1 MTLERYRR
9 PVRRLHTA
17 VYVVTL
23 LLLATGWWLLA
34 GREGQPTPIA
44 RLTGIPDVQLHVW
57 LGWAL
62 VAVVLLP
69 LPFLAHS
76 AIGFVRETLRYDQ
89 GDGAWLLRW
98 PAAVLS
104 GRFGRH
110 EGHFDPGQR
119 LANVAIVGLLGL
131 LVASGIG
138 LVFVHVG
145 PLFAVLAAVHRLSTI
160 GFTAVIA
167 GHIVIA
173 LGILPGYHGVWRSM
187 HLGGR
192 LPLATARRIWPG
204 WTERT
209 AAAAGEAAERRSQQ
223 PTAGDR
229 PRRISGQADVDGLW
243 TNRPACCQIRGQVGW
258 RAGATGLIWFLSRR
272 SRARFPRL
280 HQRVGQGSYGTFRY
294 VRRPGEAACGRS
306 SHDR

>member
-1 MTLERYRR
+1 VTLERYRR

-23 LLLATGWWLLA
+23 LLLGTGWWLLA

-44 RLTGIPDVQLHVW
+44 RLTGVPDVQLHVW

-62 VAVVLLP
+62 VAVVLVP
-69 LPFLAHS
+69 LPFLARS
-76 AIGFVRETLRYDQ
+76 AMGFVRETLRHDA

-98 PAAVLS
+98 PVAVFS
-104 GRFGRH
+104 GRFHRH

-119 LANVAIVGLLGL
+119 VANVAIIGLLGL
-131 LVASGIG
+131 LIASGIG

-145 PLFAVLAAVHRLSTI
+145 PLFAVLGTVHRLSTI
-160 GFTAVIA
+160 GFTIVIV

-192 LPLATARRIWPG
+192 LPLATAHRIWPG
-204 WTERT
+204 WTERSAGSG
-209 AAAAGEAAERRSQQ
+209 AAALQAADEPAAEGS
-223 PTAGDR
+223 AGR
-229 PRRISGQADVDGLW
+229 PRGV
-243 TNRPACCQIRGQVGW
+243 
-258 RAGATGLIWFLSRR
+258 
-272 SRARFPRL
+272 PR
-280 HQRVGQGSYGTFRY
+280 
-294 VRRPGEAACGRS
+294 
-306 SHDR
+306 

>member
-1 MTLERYRR
+1 MTVERYRR
-9 PVRRLHTA
+9 AVRRLHTA

-62 VAVVLLP
+62 LAVVVLP
-69 LPFLAHS
+69 LPFLAGS
-76 AIGFVRETLRYDQ
+76 AIGFVRETLRYDH

-98 PAAVLS
+98 PVATFT
-104 GRFGRH
+104 GRFRRH

-119 LANVAIVGLLGL
+119 LANVAIVGLLAL
-131 LVASGIG
+131 LVASGVG

-145 PLFAVLAAVHRLSTI
+145 PFFAFLNLVHRFSTFA
-160 GFTAVIA
+160 FTVVIA

-173 LGILPGYHGVWRSM
+173 LGVLPGYRGVWRAM
-187 HLGGR
+187 HFGGR
-192 LPLATARRIWPG
+192 LRLDTARRLWPG

-209 AAAAGEAAERRSQQ
+209 TAEPDAVSQPEASGTGRE
-223 PTAGDR
+223 PTGMTR
-229 PRRISGQADVDGLW
+229 
-243 TNRPACCQIRGQVGW
+243 
-258 RAGATGLIWFLSRR
+258 
-272 SRARFPRL
+272 
-280 HQRVGQGSYGTFRY
+280 
-294 VRRPGEAACGRS
+294 
-306 SHDR
+306 

>member
-23 LLLATGWWLLA
+23 LLLATGWWLMA

-62 VAVVLLP
+62 VGVVLLP
-69 LPFLAHS
+69 LPFLVRS
-76 AIGFVRETLRYDQ
+76 AIAFVRETLRYDP
-89 GDGAWLLRW
+89 GDGTWLLRW
-98 PAAVLS
+98 PSAVFT
-104 GRFGRH
+104 GRFRRH

-119 LANVAIVGLLGL
+119 LANIAIVGLLAS
-131 LVASGIG
+131 LVLSGVG

-145 PLFAVLAAVHRLSTI
+145 PLFAVLGTVHRLSTI
-160 GFTAVIA
+160 GFTVVII

-204 WTERT
+204 WAERT
-209 AAAAGEAAERRSQQ
+209 ASPPGEAKDDGALEPASS
-223 PTAGDR
+223 DR
-229 PRRISGQADVDGLW
+229 PRGV
-243 TNRPACCQIRGQVGW
+243 
-258 RAGATGLIWFLSRR
+258 
-272 SRARFPRL
+272 
-280 HQRVGQGSYGTFRY
+280 
-294 VRRPGEAACGRS
+294 PG
-306 SHDR
+306 